1 VATGAEWRHD
11 TERYARV
18 AAARTAE
25 QDAMRAYAA
34 TSQCRMEFLRKCLD
48 DPGAVPCGR
57 CDSCA
62 GPRWSDE
69 VSEGALDA
77 ARAHLG
83 RVGVEVAPRKQWPT
97 GLPAIG
103 VALSGR
109 IPADEQPLPGRA
121 LGRLSDLGWGARLRG
136 LVDGPVPDEVFGGV
150 VRALADWARG
160 DDPWPARPVAVVAIA
175 SRTRPELVR
184 DLARRISATGRL
196 PLLGELA
203 AAAAPGAGRANSA
216 RRVAALH
223 DSFAVPAGLVAGGPV
238 LLVDDLVDSGWTMA
252 LAARALRRA
261 GVPAVLPFAL
271 AVT

>member
-1 VATGAEWRHD
+1 
-11 TERYARV
+11 V

-25 QDAMRAYAA
+25 QDAMRAYAT
-34 TSQCRMEFLRKCLD
+34 TSECRMEFLRKCLD
-48 DPGAVPCGR
+48 DPGAVQCGR
-57 CDSCA
+57 CDNCH
-62 GPRWSDE
+62 GPRYSGSVNDD
-69 VSEGALDA
+69 SLRNS
-77 ARAHLG
+77 RAHLG

-103 VALSGR
+103 VALSGK

-121 LGRLSDLGWGARLRG
+121 LGRLSDLGWGGRLRE
-136 LVDGPVPDEVFGGV
+136 VVARDGPVPDEVFGGV

-160 DDPWPARPVAVVAIA
+160 DDPWPARPVAVVSIA
-175 SRTRPELVR
+175 SRTRPQLVR
-184 DLARRISATGRL
+184 DLARRIGETGRL
-196 PLLGELA
+196 PVLGELP
-203 AAAAPGAGRANSA
+203 AAPAGAGRANSA

-223 DSFAVPAGLVAGGPV
+223 DSFAVPAGLVVDGPV

-271 AVT
+271 AVM